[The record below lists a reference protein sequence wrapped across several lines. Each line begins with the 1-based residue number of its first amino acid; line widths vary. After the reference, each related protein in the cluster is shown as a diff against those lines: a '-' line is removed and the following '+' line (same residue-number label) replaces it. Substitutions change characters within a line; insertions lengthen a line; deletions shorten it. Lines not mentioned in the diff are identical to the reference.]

1 MKASLDLKKR
11 NCKMRK
17 FLKILLV
24 YAIEKIFLIFLPE
37 AYKEYFYI
45 IMLLWKIPK
54 FAYVWKVELRLIFI
68 FLLFLN
74 KFSYYNMYSTKK

>member
-24 YAIEKIFLIFLPE
+24 YAIEKKFLIFLPE

-45 IMLLWKIPK
+45 IM
-54 FAYVWKVELRLIFI
+54 FTQY
-68 FLLFLN
+68 
-74 KFSYYNMYSTKK
+74 FSVPVDIYL

>member
-1 MKASLDLKKR
+1 
-11 NCKMRK
+11 MRK

-24 YAIEKIFLIFLPE
+24 YAIEKNFLIFLPE

-54 FAYVWKVELRLIFI
+54 FAYV
-68 FLLFLN
+68 
-74 KFSYYNMYSTKK
+74 